1 MIIISVMFY
10 LSIRLGG
17 YSVDSENSRGER
29 KLTRTSRLLKY
40 IYIYHLSTL
49 SLIHVGTSLIKINYS
64 NICLHKESNMAINQL
79 SNEHFSINKI
89 SDHVF
94 VQVFFS

>member
-10 LSIRLGG
+10 LRMFST
-17 YSVDSENSRGER
+17 SVDSKNSRGAR
-29 KLTRTSRLLKY
+29 KLAGHPGY
-40 IYIYHLSTL
+40 QNIYIYHLSTL